1 MAAQQTQRAKA
12 FSEFWKD
19 KGNEKQETSRFWI
32 QLLGEVVGIQSPTN
46 YIEFEKRVKL
56 KNTSF
61 IDAYIPSTKVLI
73 EQKSADVDLH
83 KSYQQSD
90 GQMLTPFQQAKRYAD
105 EMPNSIRPRWIVVC
119 NFQEF
124 LVYDLE
130 MPQEE
135 PEQIFLK
142 DLEKETYRLQFLVDE
157 HNERLSREVVVSLK
171 AGKLVGKLYDALLK
185 QYINPDEKSLAALNV
200 LCVRLVFCL
209 YAEKANLFE
218 KRTSFEDY
226 IKSFSPEH
234 LRKGIIDLFKALNTK
249 KEDRDKYEA
258 AVLEPFPYADGGL
271 FMAEDIEVP
280 SFTQEIVDVL
290 VNDCCAFDWSE
301 ISPTIFGALFE
312 STLNP
317 ETRRKGGMH
326 YTSIPNI
333 HKVIDPL
340 FMDSLTEEYNDIV
353 NAKYSVTAKKQ
364 KLFAFKHRLSELR
377 FLDPACGSGNF
388 LTETYLSLRRLENK
402 IIEFLNDGERTIG
415 YNEFISVKISQ
426 FYGIEINDFAVTV
439 AKTALWIA
447 ESQMTIETEKI
458 LGQDID
464 FLPLKSNS
472 NIVEG
477 NALRINWATLKPE
490 DSSIYTMPDT
500 LFFGAIADT
509 SPVKHYDYIIGNPPF
524 VGAMWSKGNPREDIG
539 LVFPECEKLG
549 QIDYVCGW
557 FVKAARLIRGT
568 QIRCAFV
575 ATNSICQGQQVGLF
589 WKWMLKDFGVKI
601 DFAYKP
607 FRWESESTQMAK
619 VHCVIV
625 GISDKKVSTEKF
637 IIDNNNNKNLVEHIN
652 GYLMPFSDFYI
663 TGRSEQISNMPPMHM
678 GVMARDGGNL
688 ILNEEEYL
696 EYIQKEPQGKQFI
709 RSYMMGKEF
718 INHIPRYCFWLVD
731 VTPKQIKKCPIL
743 QKRIENVA
751 KMRLASSA
759 VETQK
764 LAESPHLFAQLAQ
777 PKQDFI
783 AFPKV
788 SSERR
793 KYIPI
798 GFLDKNTIVGDKI
811 YVIENVGLYHFGIL
825 TSIVHNAWMRA
836 VCGRLRSDYSYSNT
850 IVYNSFVWCNP
861 NEKQKAKIE
870 QTAQKILN
878 VRKKYVD
885 NSLSD
890 LYDPL
895 LMPKDLR
902 KAHKENDLAVI
913 AAYGLDKN
921 ISEYEIAEKLFEL
934 YQQKNTAK

>member
-19 KGNEKQETSRFWI
+19 KGNEKQETSRFC
-32 QLLGEVVGIQSPTN
+32 
-46 YIEFEKRVKL
+46 
-56 KNTSF
+56 
-61 IDAYIPSTKVLI
+61 
-73 EQKSADVDLH
+73 
-83 KSYQQSD
+83 
-90 GQMLTPFQQAKRYAD
+90 QAEY
-105 EMPNSIRPRWIVVC
+105 
-119 NFQEF
+119 
-124 LVYDLE
+124 Y
-130 MPQEE
+130 
-135 PEQIFLK
+135 
-142 DLEKETYRLQFLVDE
+142 
-157 HNERLSREVVVSLK
+157 ERLSREVVVSLK

-340 FMDSLTEEYNDIV
+340 FMDSLNAEFDSIV
-353 NAKYSVTAKKQ
+353 NKPCCSLNTKKWN
-364 KLFAFKHRLSELR
+364 LMAFKQRLSELK

-402 IIEFLNDGERTIG
+402 IIDFINDGDKHIG
-415 YNEFISVKISQ
+415 FKEFISVKISQ

-447 ESQMTIETEKI
+447 ECQMTKETEKI
-458 LGQDID
+458 LGLDID

-477 NALRINWATLKPE
+477 NAMCINWTTLKPE

-524 VGAMWSKGNPREDIG
+524 VGYKYLSDRQKDELKHHIPNFRA
-539 LVFPECEKLG
+539 V
-549 QIDYVCGW
+549 DYVAGW
-557 FVKAARLIRGT
+557 YYKAAEVIRNT
-568 QIRCAFV
+568 NIKCAYV
-575 ATNSICQGQQVGLF
+575 STNSVCQGSHIQNMWYGLF
-589 WKWMLKDFGVKI
+589 ANGLEI
-601 DFAYKP
+601 DFAWRP
-607 FRWESESTQMAK
+607 FVWESESTDKAH

-625 GISDKKVSTEKF
+625 GFSHKNAVHNQKVLFDENGNKQNVERINAYLSDAKTVVVKRRGKPLCDVPDMTKGAQL
-637 IIDNNNNKNLVEHIN
+637 I
-652 GYLMPFSDFYI
+652 
-663 TGRSEQISNMPPMHM
+663 
-678 GVMARDGGNL
+678 DGGNFML
-688 ILNEEEYL
+688 NSDEEKDVFLKKYPQAEPYVYKYYNAKDFLESLPQKYCLYLKDCPPNILSTKGIKDKVTAVYKYRANSDAETTRIL
-696 EYIQKEPQGKQFI
+696 KETPTLYFQSQVPEKQNI
-709 RSYMMGKEF
+709 VV
-718 INHIPRYCFWLVD
+718 PV
-731 VTPKQIKKCPIL
+731 
-743 QKRIENVA
+743 
-751 KMRLASSA
+751 
-759 VETQK
+759 
-764 LAESPHLFAQLAQ
+764 
-777 PKQDFI
+777 
-783 AFPKV
+783 V
-788 SSERR
+788 SSGRR
-793 KYIPI
+793 NYIPMA
-798 GFLDKNTIVGDKI
+798 FMPPKNVYSNALFYIDNASI
-811 YVIENVGLYHFGIL
+811 YHFGVL
-825 TSIVHNAWMRA
+825 TSKVHIVWVNA
-836 VCGRLRSDYSYSNT
+836 VCGRMKSDFRYSND
-850 IVYNSFVWCNP
+850 IIYNNFVWPNP
-861 NEKQKAKIE
+861 TAKQKDKIE
-870 QTAQKILN
+870 KAAQKIIDAREL
-878 VRKKYVD
+878 YYD

-895 LMPKDLR
+895 LMPLDLR
-902 KAHKENDLAVI
+902 KAHRENDLAVI
-913 AAYGLDKN
+913 AAYGWDKN
-921 ISEYEIAEKLFEL
+921 ISEDEIVEKLFEL

>member
-1 MAAQQTQRAKA
+1 MSAQQTQRAKA

-19 KGNEKQETSRFWI
+19 KGDERQETSRFWI
-32 QLLGEVVGIQSPTN
+32 QLLGDVVEIQSPTN
-46 YIEFEKRVKL
+46 YIEFEKRVKH

-83 KSYQQSD
+83 KAYQQSD

-105 EMPNSIRPRWIVVC
+105 EMPLSIKPRWIVVC

-124 LVYDLE
+124 LVYDME
-130 MPQEE
+130 QPQAE
-135 PEQIFLK
+135 PQQIFLK
-142 DLEKETYRLQFLVDE
+142 DLAKETYRLQFLVDE
-157 HNERLSREVVVSLK
+157 RNERLSREEEISLK
-171 AGKLVGKLYDALLK
+171 AGELVGKLYDALLK
-185 QYINPDEKSLAALNV
+185 QYINPDAQSLAALNV
-200 LCVRLVFCL
+200 LCFRIVFCL
-209 YAEKANLFE
+209 YAEDAGLFK

-234 LRKGIIDLFKALNTK
+234 LRNGMIALFKALNTK
-249 KEDRDKYEA
+249 VEDRDKYDRA
-258 AVLEPFPYADGGL
+258 LLEPFPYADGGL
-271 FMAEDIEVP
+271 FMMEDIEIP
-280 SFTQEIVDVL
+280 NFTQEIVDVL
-290 VNDCCAFDWSE
+290 INDCCTFDWSE

-340 FMDSLTEEYNDIV
+340 FMDSLTGEYNGIV

-364 KLFAFKHRLSELR
+364 KLFALKHRLAELK

-415 YNEFISVKISQ
+415 YNEFISVKINQ

-477 NALRINWATLKPE
+477 NALRINWSTLKPE

-524 VGAMWSKGNPREDIG
+524 VGYKYLSDRQKDELKHLIPDFRA
-539 LVFPECEKLG
+539 V
-549 QIDYVCGW
+549 DYVAGW
-557 FVKAARLIRGT
+557 YYKAADVVRNSNVK
-568 QIRCAFV
+568 CAFV
-575 ATNSICQGQQVGLF
+575 STNSVCQGSHIQNMWYGLF
-589 WKWMLKDFGVKI
+589 ANGIEI
-601 DFAYKP
+601 DFAWRP
-607 FRWESESTQMAK
+607 FVWESESTNKAH

-625 GISDKKVSTEKF
+625 GFSHKNSVHAPKMLFDENGNQQNVARINAYLSDS
-637 IIDNNNNKNLVEHIN
+637 
-652 GYLMPFSDFYI
+652 I
-663 TGRSEQISNMPPMHM
+663 TVVVKRRGKPLCDVPDMTKGAQLI
-678 GVMARDGGNL
+678 DGGNFML
-688 ILNEEEYL
+688 NSDEEKDAFIKKYPQAEPYVYKYYNAKYFLESPPQKYCLYLKDCPPNILNTKGIKDKVNAVYKYRANSDAETTRL
-696 EYIQKEPQGKQFI
+696 LKETPTLFFQSQVPEKQNI
-709 RSYMMGKEF
+709 VV
-718 INHIPRYCFWLVD
+718 PV
-731 VTPKQIKKCPIL
+731 
-743 QKRIENVA
+743 
-751 KMRLASSA
+751 
-759 VETQK
+759 
-764 LAESPHLFAQLAQ
+764 
-777 PKQDFI
+777 
-783 AFPKV
+783 V
-788 SSERR
+788 SSGRR
-793 KYIPI
+793 GYIPMA
-798 GFLDKNTIVGDKI
+798 FMPPKNVYSNALFYIDNADI
-811 YVIENVGLYHFGIL
+811 YHFGVL
-825 TSIVHNAWMRA
+825 SSNVHIAWVNA
-836 VCGRLRSDYSYSNT
+836 VCGRMKSDFRYSND
-850 IVYNSFVWCNP
+850 IIYNNFVWPNP
-861 NEKQKAKIE
+861 TGKHKEKIE
-870 QTAQKILN
+870 QTAQKILDT
-878 VRKKYVD
+878 RKKYVD

-902 KAHKENDLAVI
+902 KAHRENDLAVI
-913 AAYGLDKN
+913 AAYGWDKN
-921 ISEYEIAEKLFEL
+921 ITEDEIVENLFEL
-934 YQQKNTAK
+934 YQKKTSA